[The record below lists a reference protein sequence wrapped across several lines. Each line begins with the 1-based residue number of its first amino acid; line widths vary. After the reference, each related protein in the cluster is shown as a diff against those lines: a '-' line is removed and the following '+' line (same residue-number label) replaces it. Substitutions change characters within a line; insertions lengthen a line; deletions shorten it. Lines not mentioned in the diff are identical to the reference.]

1 MNKLEKLET
10 ILEFKIEEYNKEIEE
25 YTTIKQRYEKEN
37 KKDEAKKWEEIIDRK
52 LNLKWG
58 IKEALDALNLINQ

>member
-25 YTTIKQRYEKEN
+25 CTNIKQRYEKEN

-58 IKEALDALNLINQ
+58 IKEALDALNLIK